1 MEIKVEP
8 EKNESGEDLKS
19 FISAELAR
27 FKAEMEAERAREDAD
42 EKDAEIERLRRDLE
56 EWDREL
62 KAANEERE
70 ADKHKLEE
78 YARALDEQDA
88 HIEHLEETED
98 MSEGDEDTP
107 VIIEAPEITENM
119 EVEPAKKS
127 VGFFE

>member
-8 EKNESGEDLKS
+8 DAKESGEDLKG
-19 FISAELAR
+19 FITAELAR
-27 FKAEMEAERAREDAD
+27 FKAEMDAERAREDAD
-42 EKDAEIERLRRDLE
+42 EKDAEIERLRHDLE
-56 EWDREL
+56 ERDREL

-107 VIIEAPEITENM
+107 VIIEAPIIDENI

>member
-8 EKNESGEDLKS
+8 EKKESGEDLKS

-27 FKAEMEAERAREDAD
+27 FKAQLDAERAREDAD

-56 EWDREL
+56 ERDREL

-78 YARALDEQDA
+78 YARALDEQDE
-88 HIEHLEETED
+88 HIEHLEETDE
-98 MSEGDEDTP
+98 MAEGDEDTP
-107 VIIEAPEITENM
+107 IIIEAPEM
-119 EVEPAKKS
+119 EETLDVEPAKKS

>member
-8 EKNESGEDLKS
+8 EAKESGEDLKD
-19 FISAELAR
+19 FITAELAR

-56 EWDREL
+56 ERDREL

-78 YARALDEQDA
+78 YARALDEQDE
-88 HIEHLEETED
+88 HIEHLEETDE
-98 MSEGDEDTP
+98 MAEGDEDTP
-107 VIIEAPEITENM
+107 IIIEAPEM
-119 EVEPAKKS
+119 EETLDVEPAKKS